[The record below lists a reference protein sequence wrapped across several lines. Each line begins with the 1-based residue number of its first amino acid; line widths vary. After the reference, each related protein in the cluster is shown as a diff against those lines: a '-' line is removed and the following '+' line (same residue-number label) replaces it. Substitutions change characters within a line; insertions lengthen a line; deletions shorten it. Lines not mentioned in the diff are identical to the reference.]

1 MIENPKIEPCPHC
14 FELVHQCKYDIQR
27 DFFLFAEK
35 RSLRLAQ
42 PESVLIYVGL
52 DRVGDGLLKL
62 PFVRGLRQAFPDA
75 HITWLAG
82 KETSVYASCLAPV
95 VEGLLDEV
103 IEHAGIGLHPSELL
117 TRPLGGR
124 RFDLVIDS
132 QKIMWASF
140 SLWRIPH
147 KTFISPAGRF
157 LLSSIKAP
165 KGYKFPKSM
174 QRQLLDL
181 LELASGQIF
190 KTPKNLNLDLGQDY
204 RADALELLPG
214 GKDYIGFAPG
224 SGGKPKCWDLKNFI
238 RLAESE
244 AERNRVPVFF
254 LGPQEPEWM
263 APIHAQ
269 IPSALFPLQIKDNDF
284 DPLYTIAL
292 AERMSATVSNDSGVG
307 HMMALGGKPLVS
319 LFGPTVPEK
328 FMPMGNKLTII
339 EAKTFG
345 GRNMSLI
352 PYDAVAKALQ
362 DSLGLEDA

>member
-1 MIENPKIEPCPHC
+1 MNTTK
-14 FELVHQCKYDIQR
+14 
-27 DFFLFAEK
+27 
-35 RSLRLAQ
+35 
-42 PESVLIYVGL
+42 PESVLVYVGL

-62 PFVRGLRQAFPDA
+62 PFVRGLRKAFPDA

-82 KETSVYASCLAPV
+82 KETSVYASVLAPL

-103 IEHAGIGLHPSELL
+103 IEYAGIGLHPSELL
-117 TRPLGGR
+117 RKPLAGR

-132 QKIMWASF
+132 QKIFWASL

-157 LLSSIKAP
+157 LLSSKKPP

-181 LELASGQIF
+181 LELASGETYP
-190 KTPKNLNLDLGQDY
+190 TPDNLNLSPSPQY
-204 RADALELLPG
+204 RVDALKLLPVG
-214 GKDYIGFAPG
+214 ADYIGFAPG
-224 SGGKPKCWDLKNFI
+224 SGGKPKCWDLENFI
-238 RLAESE
+238 RLAEAQ
-244 AERNRVPVFF
+244 AEKGRIPVFF

-263 APIHAQ
+263 APVRARVA
-269 IPSALFPLQIKDNDF
+269 SSMFPLQQKDNGF

-292 AERMSATVSNDSGVG
+292 GERMAASVSNDSGVG
-307 HMMALGGKPLVS
+307 HMIALAGKPLVS

-328 FMPMGNKLTII
+328 FMPMSAHLTII

-345 GRNMSLI
+345 GRDMALI
-352 PYDAVAKALQ
+352 PYAAVAEA
-362 DSLGLEDA
+362 LEDALK

>member
-1 MIENPKIEPCPHC
+1 MNTAK
-14 FELVHQCKYDIQR
+14 
-27 DFFLFAEK
+27 
-35 RSLRLAQ
+35 
-42 PESVLIYVGL
+42 PESVLVYVGL

-62 PFVRGLRQAFPDA
+62 PFVRGLRKAFPDA

-82 KETSVYASCLAPV
+82 KETSVYASVLAPL

-103 IEHAGIGLHPSELL
+103 IEYAGIGLHPSELL
-117 TRPLGGR
+117 RKPLAGR

-132 QKIMWASF
+132 QKIFWASL

-157 LLSSIKAP
+157 LLSSKKPP

-181 LELASGQIF
+181 LELASGETYP
-190 KTPKNLNLDLGQDY
+190 TPDNLNLSPSPQY
-204 RADALELLPG
+204 RVDALKLLPVG
-214 GKDYIGFAPG
+214 ADYIGFAPG
-224 SGGKPKCWDLKNFI
+224 SGGKPKCWDLENFI
-238 RLAESE
+238 RLAEAQ
-244 AERNRVPVFF
+244 AEKGRIPVFF

-263 APIHAQ
+263 APVRARVA
-269 IPSALFPLQIKDNDF
+269 SSMFPLQQKDNGF

-292 AERMSATVSNDSGVG
+292 GERMAASVSNDSGVG
-307 HMMALGGKPLVS
+307 HMIALAGKPLVS

-328 FMPMGNKLTII
+328 FMPMSAHLTII

-345 GRNMSLI
+345 GRDMALI
-352 PYDAVAKALQ
+352 PYAAVAEA
-362 DSLGLEDA
+362 LEDALK

>member
-1 MIENPKIEPCPHC
+1 
-14 FELVHQCKYDIQR
+14 
-27 DFFLFAEK
+27 
-35 RSLRLAQ
+35 
-42 PESVLIYVGL
+42 
-52 DRVGDGLLKL
+52 
-62 PFVRGLRQAFPDA
+62 
-75 HITWLAG
+75 
-82 KETSVYASCLAPV
+82 
-95 VEGLLDEV
+95 
-103 IEHAGIGLHPSELL
+103 
-117 TRPLGGR
+117 
-124 RFDLVIDS
+124 
-132 QKIMWASF
+132 MWASF

-238 RLAESE
+238 RLAEAE
-244 AERNRVPVFF
+244 AKRNRVPVFF